1 MKDLYRFL
9 KLKWSD
15 IEGTAQR
22 LGISPKFV
30 VRDVLLAWTQD
41 RLVSADCAAYGG
53 YSANSTYIPRG
64 YARLSRDLDIKMDF
78 RRYSKPDVA
87 IRELNAALEDR
98 GDVLDLEYRGYVV
111 RVGEV
116 VPNPA
121 KVGAGLR
128 ADVQLIFLKR
138 SMLSPYVGMSFST
151 WLSRHEIYSNY
162 PPEVRQGLLRKFK
175 EVFGPEA
182 RIHEIDIDVCLEAPE
197 VIQES
202 EVVSARPV
210 TADVPFTL
218 TCRILR
224 PELLEE
230 SYRNAFLNF
239 LQRLET
245 RNLVKTV
252 IDLQVKSLPLD
263 ELYTYLHASDAL
275 LIHRESS
282 QKYKA
287 VVSSSVCLVLG
298 SGCPILFHD
307 SNFVEL
313 HGDEI
318 VKYRSFEDMKAKL
331 TDIFSGRF
339 DLNKV
344 KAFLKEHNA
353 ENIAKRFVLLF
364 EELIK
369 THDNKRRME
378 NG

>member
-116 VPNPA
+116 VPNPG

-128 ADVQLIFLKR
+128 ADVQLIFLRR

-252 IDLQVKSLPLD
+252 IDLQVTFHTRRRDPEFADLLKQLQPLLTN
-263 ELYTYLHASDAL
+263 ELEKVV
-275 LIHRESS
+275 ESE
-282 QKYKA
+282 KWILA
-287 VVSSSVCLVLG
+287 PLG
-298 SGCPILFHD
+298 SRYKDTYATIIRKIIRKLKG
-307 SNFVEL
+307 SE
-313 HGDEI
+313 EI
-318 VKYRSFEDMKAKL
+318 AQ
-331 TDIFSGRF
+331 T
-339 DLNKV
+339 
-344 KAFLKEHNA
+344 
-353 ENIAKRFVLLF
+353 
-364 EELIK
+364 
-369 THDNKRRME
+369 
-378 NG
+378 